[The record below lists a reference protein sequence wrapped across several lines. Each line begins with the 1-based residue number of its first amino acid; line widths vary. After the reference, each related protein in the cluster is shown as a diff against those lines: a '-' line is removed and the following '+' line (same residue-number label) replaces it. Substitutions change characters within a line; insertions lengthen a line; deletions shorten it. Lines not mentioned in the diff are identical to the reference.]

1 MPRKP
6 ACNES
11 VAVACEESV
20 HSVAEQNQR
29 LPKAK
34 PFCRGYMPDVPS
46 PFVQNWAFAAHKV
59 DLVNGAKK
67 KDQTGGVQLSICLY
81 RAVGKGSVAN
91 AIHTTTDLFHVV
103 EYA

>member
-1 MPRKP
+1 MNPLPLLARNP
-6 ACNES
+6 
-11 VAVACEESV
+11 V

-67 KDQTGGVQLSICLY
+67 KKKPRQVESRVCIRIVVKVRIIRIPTILSTFRNPVSGNFKTG
-81 RAVGKGSVAN
+81 
-91 AIHTTTDLFHVV
+91 
-103 EYA
+103 

>member
-6 ACNES
+6 VGIACNES

-34 PFCRGYMPDVPS
+34 PFCRGYLPDVPS

-67 KDQTGGVQLSICLY
+67 KTILLVDRWSPTVHLP
-81 RAVGKGSVAN
+81 
-91 AIHTTTDLFHVV
+91 T
-103 EYA
+103 